1 MNLGSQIQLT
11 EKKKKKK
18 NDTNEKT
25 EDRVIVQ

>member
-11 EKKKKKK
+11 EKKKKK

-25 EDRVIVQ
+25 EDRVIAQ